1 MPKILITPRSIT
13 AGGHPSL
20 ERLREAGFE
29 LLFCTAGKMPDEK
42 ELCTLLPGCVGH
54 LAGVEPLTAA
64 VLEAATDLKVISRNG
79 VGVDNID
86 LAAARERGIHV
97 CRAEGANA
105 RSVAELTLGLL
116 LGLARSIP
124 FSDQCMKAGRWQRR
138 SGVELAGQTLGLV
151 GCGQIGRI
159 VADLALAFG
168 MKVIAF
174 DVAPQTESLPPRFE
188 HAALDRVVRE
198 ADFLSLHCPAPP
210 DGRPLLAAAELAL
223 MKPTACLV
231 NTARASLVDSR
242 ALCEAIEG
250 GRLAGAAVDVYEE
263 EPPHDRRLLS
273 LDRVIATPHIG
284 GFTSQGVDRL
294 MEIAVANLLECLKSP
309 GLPARVERPGRF
321 AFSPPIA

>member
-1 MPKILITPRSIT
+1 MAKILITPRSIT
-13 AGGHPSL
+13 ANGHPSL

-29 LLFCTAGKMPDEK
+29 LVFCTPSKMPDEK
-42 ELCTLLPGCVGH
+42 ELCALLPGCVGH

-64 VLEAATDLKVISRNG
+64 VLHAATDLKVISRNG

-86 LAAARERGIHV
+86 LAAARARGIRV

-116 LGLARSIP
+116 LSLARSIP

-138 SGVELAGQTLGLV
+138 VGVELAGQTLGLV

-159 VADLALAFG
+159 VADLALALG
-168 MKVIAF
+168 MKVLAF
-174 DVAPQTESLPPRFE
+174 DVAFGTGNVPPGFE
-188 HAALDRVVRE
+188 YSSLDRVLRE
-198 ADFLSLHCPAPP
+198 ADFLSLHCPASP

-231 NTARASLVDSR
+231 NTARASLVDSQ

-250 GRLAGAAVDVYEE
+250 GRLAGAAVDVYEV
-263 EPPHDRRLLS
+263 EPPQDRRLIS
-273 LDRVIATPHIG
+273 LDRVIATPHVG

-294 MEIAVANLLECLKSP
+294 MEIAVANLLEHL
-309 GLPARVERPGRF
+309 E
-321 AFSPPIA
+321 